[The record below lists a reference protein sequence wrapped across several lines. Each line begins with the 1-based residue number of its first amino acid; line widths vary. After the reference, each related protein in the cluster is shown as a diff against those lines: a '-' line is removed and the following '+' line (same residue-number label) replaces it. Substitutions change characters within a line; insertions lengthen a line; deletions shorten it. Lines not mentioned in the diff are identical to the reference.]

1 MSAALKLI
9 GKLGI
14 SLFEIDADKLV
25 KDIDPDLLKNVDFQ
39 NTIQRLLKLKPI
51 IDKLDN
57 QNLTRQK
64 ADIFNQELSKI
75 LENEKIINT
84 PGFGSN
90 LKKFLKNSKLLA
102 QRTIRQIFTP
112 NQVNKKGISG
122 KNLSD
127 KAKENLL
134 AKNEIFMQSYRS
146 PEEKIKRIRN
156 INFGSKTLEKAKET
170 YYLKAK
176 ERYKRIKEIMEEEN
190 LPVNTATAQMLEELG
205 LNPAGSSTF
214 FTEYSNIRNFKGR
227 DYETGSTWFTHKD
240 KMKKEDPELFKFFDE
255 KIDDYNKTR
264 AKRLEDRPEL
274 KKIDALI
281 YAQND
286 PSLSKKAKA
295 LLQRG
300 FFPDL
305 LEQEHRMGKTSLR
318 EFFEFA
324 GQDPYKQSRLSLY
337 KKPSYLTTRQRNVNK
352 IKLGNKIEKV
362 LLNKE
367 NLQSKFDNGDIELS
381 QFVTD
386 MAQQNARLNMLN
398 SELADQGLNF
408 VYFNPKTNEEM
419 FFGKEYSNLGQLLTS
434 EKKGI
439 VPQPADTI
447 GPPKK
452 LKDPDEV
459 GKLKQ
464 GGLLN
469 IEEVLNSD

>member
-1 MSAALKLI
+1 MSALKEI
-9 GKLGI
+9 GKLGV
-14 SLFEIDADKLV
+14 SLFEINIDKLV
-25 KDIDPDLLKNVDFQ
+25 KNIDPELLKNVDFQ

-51 IDKLDN
+51 FNKLDN

-75 LENEKIINT
+75 LENEKNINT

-90 LKKFLKNSKLLA
+90 LKKFFKNSGLLS
-102 QRTIRQIFTP
+102 QRTIRQIFAP

-146 PEEKIKRIRN
+146 PEEKIKRVRN
-156 INFGSKTLEKAKET
+156 INFGSKTVEKSKQT
-170 YYLKAK
+170 NYLKAK

-190 LPVNTATAQMLEELG
+190 LPVNTATTQMLEELG
-205 LNPAGSSTF
+205 LNPSAASTF
-214 FTEYSNIRNFKGR
+214 FKEYSNIRNIKGR
-227 DYETGSTWFTHKD
+227 EVKTGSTWFSHKD
-240 KMKKEDPELFKFFDE
+240 KMKKEDPKLFKFFDE
-255 KIDDYNKTR
+255 KINNYNQAY
-264 AKRLEDRPEL
+264 AKKLENRPEL
-274 KKIDALI
+274 EKIDALI
-281 YAQND
+281 YAQKD

-300 FFPDL
+300 FFKDL
-305 LEQEHRMGKTSLR
+305 LEMEHRMGKSSLR
-318 EFFEFA
+318 ELYEFA
-324 GQDPYKQSRLSLY
+324 GQDPYKQSRLSMY
-337 KKPSYLTTRQRNVNK
+337 KKPSYLTTRERNVNK

-367 NLQSKFDNGDIELS
+367 NLQGKFDSGDMELS

-386 MAQQNARLNMLN
+386 MSQQNARLNMLN

-439 VPQPADTI
+439 VPQPADTV

-452 LKDPDEV
+452 LKTADEV

-469 IEEVLNSD
+469 IEEMLNSD